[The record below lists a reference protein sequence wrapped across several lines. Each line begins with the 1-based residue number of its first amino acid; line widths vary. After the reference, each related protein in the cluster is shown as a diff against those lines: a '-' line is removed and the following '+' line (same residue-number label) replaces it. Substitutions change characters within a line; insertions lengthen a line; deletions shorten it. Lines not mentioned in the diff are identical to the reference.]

1 MSDRLPRPVA
11 IAVPIIVAS
20 SGLLSLLLIARALHN
35 AAIPQWT
42 VSRYNDVNLTFTMQI
57 MVLSISFIVLG
68 FMYVYDRVR
77 FKLFFR
83 WGVNRGNS
91 WSTYGPFVAVSFTL
105 GAIMMMSFSVTSQHG
120 TMEGAFVELIPWVLL
135 LAATNA
141 WSEEIFAR
149 FVIVAGLHDTLSPVG
164 ACWISAVLFGAAHF
178 QGTPSGPFGMI
189 ITGLLGWVLA
199 KSVVD
204 TKGIGWALII
214 HFLGDVVIFGSGAMV
229 LASPGN

>member
-1 MSDRLPRPVA
+1 
-11 IAVPIIVAS
+11 
-20 SGLLSLLLIARALHN
+20 
-35 AAIPQWT
+35 
-42 VSRYNDVNLTFTMQI
+42 
-57 MVLSISFIVLG
+57 
-68 FMYVYDRVR
+68 
-77 FKLFFR
+77 
-83 WGVNRGNS
+83 
-91 WSTYGPFVAVSFTL
+91 
-105 GAIMMMSFSVTSQHG
+105 
-120 TMEGAFVELIPWVLL
+120 LL